1 MWLLFQ
7 RDLIKFAP
15 DWDLEYQIMLE
26 LESIWSWII
35 LVEWLTCSG
44 IILKKH
50 SLWDLHTAAVCE
62 IPTWAWSSFI
72 EIKNSVITFLEEGL
86 TGGADPLINPLIH
99 PIRHTVT
106 SLFFY
111 NERPTFLPL
120 FLILAQCG
128 AAVFIILLS
137 RWTTGCEGCG
147 WRMWLSALLLC
158 FHPVWPPPWLVSE
171 QPASPVP
178 AWWLC
183 SWFWLLWGCRPK
195 TSACW
200 SLLIGCCKF
209 KQDVRLLCLK
219 FYSISASSVYLCN
232 TLGAQGEVRSCW
244 RVG

>member
-1 MWLLFQ
+1 MTNVF
-7 RDLIKFAP
+7 
-15 DWDLEYQIMLE
+15 WDNFKKTQPVE
-26 LESIWSWII
+26 LS
-35 LVEWLTCSG
+35 
-44 IILKKH
+44 H
-50 SLWDLHTAAVCE
+50 
-62 IPTWAWSSFI
+62 SSFVWNI
-72 EIKNSVITFLEEGL
+72 HTRMKLFYSNKKFCHNRTFLEEGL

-99 PIRHTVT
+99 SIHHTVT

-120 FLILAQCG
+120 FLILAQYG
-128 AAVFIILLS
+128 SGIFIILLT
-137 RWTTGCEGCG
+137 RWTTGCGGCG

-209 KQDVRLLCLK
+209 KQDVRLLCWNFIPFLLL
-219 FYSISASSVYLCN
+219 LCICV
-232 TLGAQGEVRSCW
+232 TLLELRGRYALAEG
-244 RVG
+244 